1 MDAYEQAYL
10 DNKAKEDPRE
20 KLLKKAEKKI
30 RDARIILII
39 IGAFMIVGSLALYLI
54 NKAALSDTVFNGI
67 YGSLFLV
74 LALLVKKYPKPVTAI
89 GIAMYAIKIGMGILL
104 VPATAFQGI
113 FFRIIFFA
121 ALIAAYKA
129 ADEVAR
135 LRNELGLLDEKELI
149 DQPIDRI

>member
-67 YGSLFLV
+67 YGSLF
-74 LALLVKKYPKPVTAI
+74 
-89 GIAMYAIKIGMGILL
+89 
-104 VPATAFQGI
+104 
-113 FFRIIFFA
+113 
-121 ALIAAYKA
+121 
-129 ADEVAR
+129 
-135 LRNELGLLDEKELI
+135 
-149 DQPIDRI
+149 